1 MVDLLPYAV
10 HMKYD
15 VKWVQGKTSI
25 IVLSLQAACKVP
37 LSNTDAFSAS
47 ITAQKTLAWNQLFN
61 IVSVLRV

>member
-1 MVDLLPYAV
+1 MVYLLPYSV

-15 VKWVQGKTSI
+15 VKWVQGKPSI
-25 IVLSLQAACKVP
+25 TVLSLQAACKVP

-47 ITAQKTLAWNQLFN
+47 ITAQKIIAWNQLFN